1 MAGEHEHQHP
11 GLERGDLDADPFT
24 QFEKWFDRAAE
35 VSPMPEAMSIATVDP
50 SGSPDARMV
59 LLKGVDETGFRFF
72 TNYEGVKAG
81 QLLATPR
88 AALVFHWVELDRQV
102 RIRGE
107 VQKLEAAESDA
118 YFDSR
123 DRLSRV
129 GAWASPQSQPLGD
142 DRASLDSLSEAAE
155 ARFEGV
161 EEIPRPPHWGGYRLV
176 PEAIE
181 FWQGRQ
187 GRLHDRFLYTRNGIA
202 EDGESRWKIQRLAP

>member
-1 MAGEHEHQHP
+1 M
-11 GLERGDLDADPFT
+11 
-24 QFEKWFDRAAE
+24 
-35 VSPMPEAMSIATVDP
+35 
-50 SGSPDARMV
+50 
-59 LLKGVDETGFRFF
+59 
-72 TNYEGVKAG
+72 
-81 QLLATPR
+81 
-88 AALVFHWVELDRQV
+88 

-118 YFDSR
+118 YYESR
-123 DRLSRV
+123 DRLSKV

-155 ARFEGV
+155 ARFEGI

-187 GRLHDRFLYTRNGIA
+187 GRLHDRFLYTRDGVA
-202 EDGESRWKIQRLAP
+202 GDGESRWKIQRLAP

>member
-1 MAGEHEHQHP
+1 
-11 GLERGDLDADPFT
+11 
-24 QFEKWFDRAAE
+24 
-35 VSPMPEAMSIATVDP
+35 MPEAMSIATVDP

-155 ARFEGV
+155 ARFEGI

-187 GRLHDRFLYTRNGIA
+187 GRLHDRFLYTRDGVA
-202 EDGESRWKIQRLAP
+202 GDGESRWKIQRLAP

>member
-1 MAGEHEHQHP
+1 MAGDHEHQHP

-59 LLKGVDETGFRFF
+59 LLKGVDEAGFRFF

-88 AALVFHWVELDRQV
+88 AALVFHWVE
-102 RIRGE
+102 
-107 VQKLEAAESDA
+107 
-118 YFDSR
+118 R
-123 DRLSRV
+123 DRLSKV

>member
-1 MAGEHEHQHP
+1 MAGDHEHQHP
-11 GLERGDLDADPFT
+11 GLDRGDLNADPFV
-24 QFEKWFDRAAE
+24 QFSEWFDRAAE
-35 VSPMPEAMSIATVDP
+35 VSPMPEAMAIATVDP

-59 LLKGVDETGFRFF
+59 LLKGVDETGFQFF

-81 QLLATPR
+81 QLAATPR

-102 RIRGE
+102 RIRGGVE
-107 VQKLEAAESDA
+107 KLEPEESDRYYA
-118 YFDSR
+118 SR
-123 DRLSRV
+123 DRLSQV

-142 DRASLDSLSEAAE
+142 ERSSLESLAEAAE

-161 EEIPRPPHWGGYRLV
+161 DEVPRPPQWGGYRLV

-187 GRLHDRFLYTRNGIA
+187 GRLHDRFLYTRDPVADG
-202 EDGESRWKIQRLAP
+202 GESHWRIQRLAP

>member
-1 MAGEHEHQHP
+1 MAGDHEHQHP
-11 GLERGDLDADPFT
+11 GLDRDDLDADPFT
-24 QFEKWFDRAAE
+24 QFRIWFDRAAE
-35 VSPMPEAMSIATVDP
+35 VSPMPEAMAIATVDP
-50 SGSPDARMV
+50 AGSPDARMV

-72 TNYEGVKAG
+72 TNYEGVKAA
-81 QLLATPR
+81 QLASTPR

-118 YFDSR
+118 YYASR
-123 DRLSRV
+123 DRLSKV
-129 GAWASPQSQPLGD
+129 GAWASPQSQPLAD
-142 DRASLDSLSEAAE
+142 DRSALDALSEAAD

-161 EEIPRPPHWGGYRLV
+161 EEVPRPPHWGGYRLV

-187 GRLHDRFLYTRNGIA
+187 GRLHDRFLYTRDGVTD
-202 EDGESRWKIQRLAP
+202 DGESRWKIQRLAP